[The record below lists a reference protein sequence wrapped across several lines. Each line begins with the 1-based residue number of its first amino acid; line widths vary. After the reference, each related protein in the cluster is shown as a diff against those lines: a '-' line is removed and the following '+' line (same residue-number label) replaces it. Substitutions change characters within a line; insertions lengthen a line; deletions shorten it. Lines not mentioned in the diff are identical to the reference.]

1 MNLASLINNNLRVL
15 LVGPPG
21 CGKTARI
28 AAVAAQTNRKLY
40 VVRASLAERVD
51 FGGALVPDPEAGI
64 TRALPLALLH
74 ELKTT
79 TTPSL
84 LFLDD
89 LGQAPIDVQAALM
102 KLFDKGELS
111 EQVLIWGA
119 TNRPG
124 DKAGVTALCEPLR
137 SRFDLAFAV
146 PTPTTENKAD
156 GPMLIGSWQDEVNAW
171 CNWVLDTY
179 PNAFEVVAW
188 HRSPQV
194 GVEPRKPN
202 QGGYEHPIGP
212 VLYGW
217 KPNADPALRMPD
229 FRSWET
235 VCKLIDAGLSDI
247 DLVSAAIG
255 KGQAA
260 AFFSFK
266 ELVSEIPTPEQV
278 WMDPESAPVPE
289 DPGALCLTS
298 VRLSSAVKP
307 EFIDA
312 LSAYC
317 RRMPQMF
324 CALTI
329 RDTYRRFNA
338 SGQGARLSAN
348 RAWQKVFLENQTLF
362 AAA

>member
-1 MNLASLINNNLRVL
+1 MNLESLITNSLRVL

-21 CGKTARI
+21 IAKTARV
-28 AAVAAQTNRKLY
+28 AAVAEQTNRKLY

-51 FGGALVPDPEAGI
+51 FGGALVPDTEAGI
-64 TRALPLALLH
+64 TRALPLQLLH

-79 TTPSL
+79 KTPSL

-111 EQVLIWGA
+111 NQVLIWGA

-146 PTPTTENKAD
+146 PTPATEDKAD
-156 GPMLIGSWQDEVNAW
+156 GPMLIGSWQDEVNGW

-179 PNAFEVVAW
+179 PEAFEVVAW

-194 GVEPRKPN
+194 GVA
-202 QGGYEHPIGP
+202 HPIGP

-217 KPNADPALRMPD
+217 KPNADPAQRMPD

-235 VCKLIDAGLSDI
+235 VCKLLNAGLNNI

-278 WMDPESAPVPE
+278 WMDPESAPVPT
-289 DPGALCLTS
+289 DPGALCLVS

-307 EFIDA
+307 EFVES
-312 LSAYC
+312 LSVYC

-329 RDTYRRFNA
+329 RDTYRRFTAQN
-338 SGQGARLSAN
+338 QGAKLAAN
-348 RAWQKVFLENQTLF
+348 RAWQKVFLDNQTLF